1 MSFKKAASNAGMAII
16 LVALLTGV
24 FYLTV
29 ALLSGI
35 ISLFKPSM
43 DSEQAKDLAKLI
55 AIVGYGLLIFFW
67 LG

>member
-1 MSFKKAASNAGMAII
+1 MSFKKAASNAGMAIV

-55 AIVGYGLLIFFW
+55 AIVGYGLLLFFW

>member
-1 MSFKKAASNAGMAII
+1 MSFRKAASNAGMAII

-29 ALLSGI
+29 ALLAGI

-55 AIVGYGLLIFFW
+55 AIVGYGLLLFFW